1 VELEEGPLLVSK
13 LMGNSEN
20 AKLGTAVELVSD
32 PAADGATLLKFTPA

>member
-20 AKLGTAVELVSD
+20 AKLGATGKVEFD
-32 PAADGATLLKFTPA
+32 PVTDGVTLPKFTPA